1 METAEEIKEKSF
13 ILEEET
19 SKRIDEK
26 FNAYKRVKSYS
37 DACKVLGIRPYPFK
51 KGAKIGNMDLHLDLV
66 DVAKI
71 KLITI
76 TKALNKLDACSDDN
90 FYIELSGASSK
101 ALEGSPEVND
111 TFNLFVIKEDG
122 KDDEYCGLMV
132 VSELY
137 DKPMLPL
144 LAYHNDLI
152 ARYSAKQFLPLW
164 GEYLTGREPIPW
176 REFVRNK

>member
-71 KLITI
+71 KLIAI
-76 TKALNKLDACSDDN
+76 TEALNKLDNFKESESYYVDLTGAAITLDDSADIKDIFN
-90 FYIELSGASSK
+90 F
-101 ALEGSPEVND
+101 
-111 TFNLFVIKEDG
+111 FVAKEDG

-132 VSELY
+132 TSTLY
-137 DKPMLPL
+137 DKPMLSS
-144 LAYHNDLI
+144 LAYHSHFI
-152 ARYSAKQFLPLW
+152 ARYSAKQFLSLW
-164 GEYLTGREPIPW
+164 GEYLTGKESIPW
-176 REFVRNK
+176 RELEH